1 MIPWTAA
8 HQASLS
14 FTICQSLL
22 KLMCIES
29 WMPSNHLTLCH
40 CLLVLPSSV
49 FPSIRAFSNDLAL
62 HIRWPKYWS
71 LTFSISP
78 SNKYSGLMSFM
89 IDWFDLLVL
98 QGTLKSL
105 LQHHNSK
112 ASILW
117 YSDFIVQFFPGSSMV
132 KNPPA
137 MQASRFWSLGGED
150 FLEAEMAIHFNIL
163 AWDIPWTEKR
173 GGLPSMG
180 FQRVKTRL
188 SD

>member
-40 CLLVLPSSV
+40 CLLVLPSV
-49 FPSIRAFSNDLAL
+49 FPSISAFSNDLAL

-71 LTFSISP
+71 FTFSISP
-78 SNKYSGLMSFM
+78 SNKYSGLISFM

-98 QGTLKSL
+98 QGTLKNL
-105 LQHHNSK
+105 LQHHSSK

-117 YSDFIVQFFPGSSMV
+117 HSDFIVQFFPGSSDGEESTCHAGKPV
-132 KNPPA
+132 LIPGWGRFSGGRNGNPL
-137 MQASRFWSLGGED
+137 QYSCLGNSMD
-150 FLEAEMAIHFNIL
+150 REAWRTTVHGVSKSQ
-163 AWDIPWTEKR
+163 DTTE
-173 GGLPSMG
+173 
-180 FQRVKTRL
+180 
-188 SD
+188 